1 MKSRATTT
9 GILAGLLF
17 SLLSASVSLAAGA
30 EGNVRM
36 SRIERAQAVTSRA
49 SAARRV
55 ATFKSEKTDSWL
67 CAYVSPFFCTL
78 FPTLTTTPDPPK
90 SPTPVRGRN

>member
-1 MKSRATTT
+1 MKSKTTT
-9 GILAGLLF
+9 KAILAGLLF
-17 SLLSASVSLAAGA
+17 SLLSASVSMGGAGA

-49 SAARRV
+49 TAERRV

-67 CAYVSPFFCTL
+67 CAYVSPFFCTI
-78 FPTLTTTPDPPK
+78 FPTLTPAK
-90 SPTPVRGRN
+90 SPSTPPRGRS